1 MSNIN
6 WDVTVRFDPNDLQA
20 SSSGLA
26 QHGIKVPSYG
36 NYGGPNYSA
45 GVEGGTTPE
54 PGSPGYIANPPKD
67 PLDQLFY
74 AHDLTYQH
82 VKDGLV
88 PPQNIPEVIS
98 TADVTLVEGLA
109 ALTNLEPEAFLYDAF
124 ATLAIAAKVLTT
136 DTEVDPTDRLTVIG
150 AAAAAIQNFEKGL
163 ADTSGAEARSLNGA
177 FHVFEAHHLAQQLV
191 QAMASF
197 GSPNAME
204 SSNIPSPHVSET
216 SQQSLL
222 TISQHA

>member
-88 PPQNIPEVIS
+88 PPQNIPEVIT

-124 ATLAIAAKVLTT
+124 ATLAIASKVLTT
-136 DTEVDPTDRLTVIG
+136 DTGVDPTDRLAVIG
-150 AAAAAIQNFEKGL
+150 AAAAAIPKFELGL

-197 GSPNAME
+197 GSPGATE
-204 SSNIPSPHVSET
+204 IPSPHVSET
-216 SQQSLL
+216 SQQPLL
-222 TISQHA
+222 TIPQHA